1 MSGLEQSYFIIG
13 IVFMSIVLMLI
24 TVMVVAMIT
33 IRNKLVSLE
42 RNVADKLH
50 TIAKIPETIVDIV
63 DAFKDLKKSSK

>member
-13 IVFMSIVLMLI
+13 IVFMSVMLI
-24 TVMVVAMIT
+24 LVTVIVVAMIT

>member
-13 IVFMSIVLMLI
+13 IVFMSIVLILI

>member
-13 IVFMSIVLMLI
+13 IIFMSVMLILI
-24 TVMVVAMIT
+24 TVIVVAMIT
-33 IRNKLVSLE
+33 IRNRLVSLE
-42 RNVADKLH
+42 RNVTDKLH